1 MDIIISGVP
10 PVQKGAGLF
19 IQQIEKEAEL
29 NSEIEILYTNF
40 RMLAGIQLNKK
51 QYLKFIKSVLL
62 HVKSRFNIWWFAYF
76 GKVNNYKKL
85 IVIHHQLIGLKLVEK
100 IVKRK
105 KGVTTLFLLDSGF
118 FCIASYNHIER
129 ENSECIECL
138 GGNYSSIEKNNC
150 KPFPVRNNYNVFFL
164 RNLHTYV
171 DGGKI
176 DFITQNK
183 NHENLVKTHFGQRV
197 KVSTLGIW
205 TSDLPEKNEIHRI
218 RKNRKLSDFIL
229 FHGAPISAKGMYYS
243 LELAGL
249 CPDIE
254 FIFPF
259 NKSNIGN
266 YTESSNC
273 TFREMNWD
281 SGLKDC
287 AMKARIVLVP
297 SLNSPPVESAFVKS
311 LIYCSAVAVVNI
323 ETSFSAE
330 LNNQIIIKLDR
341 DPIVASSEVIKYYK
355 SHWVPDEKIINNWI
369 DNHYK
374 NNQNPLERYLA

>member
-19 IQQIEKEAEL
+19 IQQLEKDAQL
-29 NSEIEILYTNF
+29 NSEIEILYTNY
-40 RMLAGIQLNKK
+40 RMLLGIQLNKK
-51 QYLKFIKSVLL
+51 QYLKFIKSFLL
-62 HVKSRFNIWWFAYF
+62 HVKSRLNIWWFAYF

-85 IVIHHQLIGLKLVEK
+85 IVIHHQLIGLKIVEK

-105 KGVTTLFLLDSGF
+105 KGITTFFLLDSGF
-118 FCIASYNHIER
+118 FCIASYNHIEK
-129 ENSECIECL
+129 ENSECLECL
-138 GGNYSSIEKNNC
+138 GGKYSNIAKNNC
-150 KPFPVRNNYNVFFL
+150 NPFPVKNNYNVFFL

-171 DGGKI
+171 DQEKI

-183 NHENLVKTHFGQRV
+183 NHEKLVKTHFGQNT

-205 TSDLPEKNEIHRI
+205 TSDLPAINEIHKI
-218 RKNRKLSDFIL
+218 RTNRKHSDFIL

-243 LELAGL
+243 LELARL

-259 NKSNIGN
+259 NKLNIGN

-273 TFREMNWD
+273 TFKEMNWL
-281 SGLKDC
+281 SGLEEY
-287 AMKARIVLVP
+287 AIKARIVLVP
-297 SLNSPPVESAFVKS
+297 SLNSPPVESALIKS

-323 ETSFSAE
+323 DTSFSAE
-330 LNNQIIIKLDR
+330 LNNQIIIKLDKN
-341 DPIVASSEVIKYYK
+341 PMLASNEIKKYYD
-355 SHWVPDEKIINNWI
+355 SYWVPDEKLMNEWI
-369 DNHYK
+369 DDHYK
-374 NNQNPLERYLA
+374 NNLNPLERYLA